1 MEYYILQFV
10 LLMIIFARIVTLFS
24 VAPIYSNT
32 VIPIQVR
39 ISIALFFSFVL
50 FSLLKDTAP
59 KINLDILSFSL
70 LVVIETI
77 VGLTIGFMMTLIF
90 WGMQY
95 AGELMGFDLGL
106 NIATLYD
113 PETGNNPVL
122 GRFFNYVALLI
133 FLLINGHHFVINAIK
148 ISYDSIPIGG
158 FTLSAD
164 FIEKVSKL
172 TSIIFILS
180 IKIAAPILVSLF
192 LTNISLGIMSRVVPQ
207 MNIFLVGAP
216 LKIGVGIVIISIIM
230 PFIITVFRKL
240 LYTFES
246 NVIEIIRVM

>member
-10 LLMIIFARIVTLFS
+10 LLIIIFVRIVTLFS
-24 VAPIYSNT
+24 VAPIFNNP

-39 ISIALFFSFVL
+39 ISMALFFSFVL
-50 FSLLKDTAP
+50 FSLLKESAP
-59 KINLDILSFSL
+59 NINLDFLSFVV
-70 LVVIETI
+70 LVMIETV
-77 VGLTIGFMMTLIF
+77 VGLIIGFTMSLIF

-133 FLLINGHHFVINAIK
+133 FLIINGHHFIIDAIK
-148 ISYDSIPIGG
+148 ISYDSVPIAG

-164 FIEKVSKL
+164 FIEKITKA
-172 TSIIFILS
+172 TSIIFIVA
-180 IKIAAPILVSLF
+180 IKIAAPILISLF
-192 LTNISLGIMSRVVPQ
+192 LTNISLGIMARVVPQ

-216 LKIGVGIVIISIIM
+216 LKIAVGLFIISIVM
-230 PFIITVFRKL
+230 PFIIVIFRKL
-240 LYTFES
+240 LYNFES
-246 NVIEIIRVM
+246 NVIELIRVM